1 MRVSELSEQSGVPV
15 PTIKYYVREGLL
27 PPGERVAGRL
37 SDYDESHLR
46 RLRLLRALREV
57 GGVPVSQLV
66 EVVSAVDSAASLQSV
81 LGTAADALAGEP
93 GQADEESRAL
103 ADGVVEQAGWTHVR
117 PDARERDNL
126 AALLHAARR
135 HGTHL
140 SPAAVEEYAAVADR
154 VARREIEA
162 LARSTDRTRVVERM
176 VVGTVVYGELL
187 QVLRRLAEEHHS
199 WERFAAR

>member
-1 MRVSELSEQSGVPV
+1 MRVSELSAQSGVPV

-27 PPGERVAGRL
+27 PAGERVAGRL
-37 SDYDESHLR
+37 SEYDDSHVR

-57 GGVPVSQLV
+57 GGVPVPQLL
-66 EVVSAVDSAASLQSV
+66 EVVAVVDSAASLQTV
-81 LGTAADALAGEP
+81 LGTAADALAGDP
-93 GQADEESRAL
+93 GETDEESRAQ
-103 ADGVVEQAGWTHVR
+103 ADAVVEQAGWSRVR
-117 PDARERDNL
+117 PDARERANL
-126 AALLHAARR
+126 AALLRSARR

-140 SPAAVEEYAAVADR
+140 SPEAIEEYAAVADQ
-154 VARREIEA
+154 VARREIDA
-162 LARSTDRTRVVERM
+162 LARADDRTRVVERM